1 MDTIESES
9 GKSPVK
15 IQSYVAM
22 ASKEY
27 LAKLASKGSGTLQ
40 PLFWGRKQRDAA
52 LRKLTVFTTTHC
64 I

>member
-9 GKSPVK
+9 GKSPEK

-22 ASKEY
+22 SSKVY

-40 PLFWGRKQRDAA
+40 VLFWGPKQRDAA
-52 LRKLTVFTTTHC
+52 LRKLTVFTTNHC